1 MSNHEQR
8 FNGIAALLGA
18 EAFSVIKDSHFMIIG
33 LGGVGTWC
41 VESIARLGVNKIT
54 LVDLDDICVSNTN
67 RQLHAHDGNYGKMK
81 ADALKERIATINPDC
96 EVVCHYCFF
105 NEKNMDKIFAEQPSI
120 IIDTIDAPREKAILI
135 NECYKREVKIV
146 SSGAI
151 GGKVDPTMITVAELS
166 KTKQD
171 MLYRKVRQE
180 LKKKHLYP
188 LGRSKAKVQC
198 VYSPEPSKKIKKCE
212 IDNTSKALKLDCDGG
227 LGTATYMT
235 GTVGFLLSHVAVKEL
250 LK

>member
-1 MSNHEQR
+1 MSNHTER
-8 FNGIAALLGA
+8 FNGIAALLG
-18 EAFSVIKDSHFMIIG
+18 EQEFSVIKDSHIMVIG

-41 VESIARLGVNKIT
+41 VESIARLGVNKLT
-54 LVDLDDICVSNTN
+54 LIDLDDICVSNTN
-67 RQLHAHDGNYGKMK
+67 RQIHALDGSYGQMK
-81 ADALKERIATINPDC
+81 ADALAERIGKINPDC
-96 EVVCHYCFF
+96 EVKCHYCFF
-105 NEKNMDKIFAEQPSI
+105 NEKNMEKIFSDAPNI

-135 NECYKREVKIV
+135 NECYKRGVKIV

-151 GGKVDPTMITVAELS
+151 GGKTDPTMITVAELA

-198 VYSPEPSKKIKKCE
+198 VYSPEPSKKIEKCD
-212 IDNTSKALKLDCDGG
+212 IDQTSKALKLDCNGG

-235 GTVGFLLSHVAVKEL
+235 GTVGFLLSHLAIKEL

>member
-1 MSNHEQR
+1 MSNHDQR
-8 FNGIAALLGA
+8 FNGIASLLGES
-18 EAFSVIKDSHFMIIG
+18 EANIVKNSHFLIIG

-41 VESIARLGVNKIT
+41 VESIARLGANQIT

-67 RQLHAHDGNYGKMK
+67 RQIHALDGSYGQMK
-81 ADALKERIATINPDC
+81 ADALAERISKINPDC
-96 EVVCHYCFF
+96 KVNVHLCFF
-105 NEKNMDKIFAEQPSI
+105 NEKNMEKIFAEKPSI
-120 IIDTIDAPREKAILI
+120 IIDTIDAPREKALLI
-135 NECYKREVKIV
+135 NECFKRDVKVV

-151 GGKVDPTMITVAELS
+151 GGKTDPTMITVAELS

-198 VYSPEPSKKIKKCE
+198 VYSPEPSKKIQKCD
-212 IDNTSKALKLDCDGG
+212 IDQTSKALKLDCNGG